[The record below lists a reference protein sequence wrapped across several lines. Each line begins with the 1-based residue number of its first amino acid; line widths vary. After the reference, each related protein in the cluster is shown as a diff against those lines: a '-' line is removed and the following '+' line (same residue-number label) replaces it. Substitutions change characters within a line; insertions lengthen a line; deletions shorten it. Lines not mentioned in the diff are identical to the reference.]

1 MIKTKI
7 LRIKIIF
14 KTLNLVIFNRLIF
27 KNLIRRKNQ
36 NKKKMTGATL
46 TIMIKKSKYK
56 LISNK
61 IHKIMFKLKMINK
74 MDN

>member
-1 MIKTKI
+1 
-7 LRIKIIF
+7 
-14 KTLNLVIFNRLIF
+14 
-27 KNLIRRKNQ
+27 
-36 NKKKMTGATL
+36 MTGATL

-74 MDN
+74 MDNQKMKLDRNKILIKLQ